1 MLERLLIKNIALI
14 SSLDIELDAGFN
26 VLTGETGAGKSIIVD
41 SVNLVLG
48 ERANRELIAVNQQ
61 KARVEAFFSIG
72 GNRSVN
78 KLLEESGLNTEDD
91 ELILM
96 REITTSG
103 KSICRVNGEIV
114 TLATLHMIADS
125 LVDIHGQHA
134 HQSLLDSKKHMSMID
149 EFNSKDIEPV
159 RKRVGEIYREY
170 KEVEQKLNSGFISEA
185 ERERRIDILSYQINE
200 IEAAHISVEEEKE
213 IAEELSLLTN
223 AERISTALESGNEL
237 LSGESSV
244 LDGVRRAADALA
256 RISSLSK
263 QYEDIY
269 SRIDGLYYELEDAA
283 YQLRDLSLGFEYSPE
298 RLNEL
303 ETRLD
308 YINSLKRK
316 YGGDVQ
322 AVLDYMYKC
331 QNELDDL
338 NSTDEIRVK
347 LNARLKKLDE
357 EYRESAALLTKLRI
371 ESADRLAKSV
381 TEQLHELGMSKAR
394 FIARNTEMSDKI
406 HINGNDN
413 FEFMLSANAGEP
425 CKPLIK
431 VASGGELSRVML
443 AIKTVCADADEIPTL
458 VFDEVDTGISG
469 VTAVKVGEK
478 MTRIANSHQVLCI
491 THLPQ
496 IAAFADT
503 HLLVQKNTVDGETHS
518 TLHKLTSDE
527 RKMELA
533 RIMGSASADES
544 AVKYAEQL
552 MNSSNAFKA
561 STNNQ
566 SNARA

>member
-14 SSLDIELDAGFN
+14 SSLDIELDAGLN

-72 GNRSVN
+72 RNQSVN
-78 KLLEESGLNTEDD
+78 KLLEESGLSTEDD

-96 REITTSG
+96 REITASG

-114 TLATLHMIADS
+114 PLATLHMIADS

-159 RKRVGEIYREY
+159 RRRVGEIYREY
-170 KEVEQKLNSGFISEA
+170 KEIEQKLNSGFVSES

-200 IEAAHISVEEEKE
+200 IESAHISVAEEKE
-213 IAEELSLLTN
+213 IAEELSLLIN
-223 AERISTALESGNEL
+223 AERISTSLESGNEL
-237 LSGESSV
+237 LSGESNV
-244 LDGVRRAADALA
+244 LDGVRKAADALA
-256 RISSLSK
+256 RISDLSK

-283 YQLRDLSLGFEYSPE
+283 YQLRDLSLGFEYSPQ

-331 QNELDDL
+331 QKELDEL
-338 NSTDEIRVK
+338 NSSDEISAE
-347 LNARLKKLDE
+347 LNARLKELSE
-357 EYRESAALLTKLRI
+357 EYKESAALLTKLRT
-371 ESADRLAKSV
+371 ESADRLAESV
-381 TEQLHELGMSKAR
+381 TEQLYELGMTKAR

-413 FEFMLSANAGEP
+413 FEFMLSANVGEP

-503 HLLVQKNTVDGETHS
+503 HLLVQKSTVDGETHS

-552 MNSSNAFKA
+552 ISSSNAFKA
-561 STNNQ
+561 ITNNT
-566 SNARA
+566 SNTGV

>member
-14 SSLDIELDAGFN
+14 SSLDIELGAGFN

-48 ERANRELIAVNQQ
+48 ERASRELIAVNQQ
-61 KARVEAFFSIG
+61 KARVEAFFSID
-72 GNRSVN
+72 GNQSVN
-78 KLLEESGLNTEDD
+78 RLLEESGLNSEDD

-96 REITTSG
+96 REITASG

-114 TLATLHMIADS
+114 PLATLHMIADS

-134 HQSLLDSKKHMSMID
+134 HQSLLDPKKHMSMVD
-149 EFNSKDIEPV
+149 EFSLKDIEPV
-159 RKRVGEIYREY
+159 RKRVGRIYHEY
-170 KEVEQKLNSGFISEA
+170 KEIEQKLNSGFVSEA

-200 IEAAHISVEEEKE
+200 IEAAHISAAEEKE
-213 IAEELSLLTN
+213 IAEELSLLIN
-223 AERISTALESGNEL
+223 AERISVALESGNEL

-244 LDGVRRAADALA
+244 LNGVRKAADALA
-256 RISSLSK
+256 RISGLSK

-283 YQLRDLSLGFEYSPE
+283 YQLRDLSLGFEYSSE

-331 QNELDDL
+331 RQELDEL
-338 NSTDEIRVK
+338 NSSDEIRVK
-347 LNARLKKLDE
+347 LNARLKELSE
-357 EYRESAALLTKLRI
+357 EYKESAALLTKLRI
-371 ESADRLAKSV
+371 KSADQLAKSV
-381 TEQLHELGMSKAR
+381 TEQLHELGMTKAR
-394 FIARNTEMSDKI
+394 FIASNTEMSDKI

-503 HLLVQKNTVDGETHS
+503 HLLVEKNTVDGETHS
-518 TLHKLTSDE
+518 TIRKLSSDE

-533 RIMGSASADES
+533 RIMGSVSADES

-552 MNSSNAFKA
+552 INSSNAFKA
-561 STNNQ
+561 NTKNP
-566 SNARA
+566 SNPGV